1 MASSACQC
9 GNPLACVC
17 FAQTPCRNDFCFDQ
31 YSTPNPQNTWQN
43 SYVQPLPQAFMTP
56 APAFNRAPPFN
67 PTPAFTQMPG
77 FNSPPAFNTTQSIPQ
92 PLSWQ
97 HTSPAAFS
105 MAVPPPSRAPFVD
118 VTNTIN
124 SAAPP
129 ASRQR
134 KKRKAPTGSESS
146 PSRRRVDPAPTGPAV
161 FGVGP
166 STASAAAA
174 AASDYVSHPSLPSAN
189 LGSLVNKPATSGA
202 AATDVWFFIR
212 GVDTPVAPEK
222 LPEPQ
227 PSDMEET
234 RLDKKVFPYLACRFC
249 PVEKWTTWKNV
260 EGQTAS
266 IRHHLET
273 VHGRVWREIVYHR
286 HLKGWETIGTSP
298 TLAPGEREEFSLPV
312 FYEKLAKWI
321 AVDDQFF
328 FSLLML

>member
-17 FAQTPCRNDFCFDQ
+17 FAQTPRRNDFCFDQ

-56 APAFNRAPPFN
+56 APAFNRAPPFD

-92 PLSWQ
+92 PLPGNILPLLHSVWLFRPI
-97 HTSPAAFS
+97 S
-105 MAVPPPSRAPFVD
+105 APFVD

-146 PSRRRVDPAPTGPAV
+146 RSRRRVDPAPTGPAV

-166 STASAAAA
+166 STASAAA
-174 AASDYVSHPSLPSAN
+174 SDSVSHPSLPSAN
-189 LGSLVNKPATSGA
+189 LGSLVNKPATLGA
-202 AATDVWFFIR
+202 AATDVWFSSVVLTLLLHQKNCPSLSHPIWRKHAQIR
-212 GVDTPVAPEK
+212 RCFRIWLV
-222 LPEPQ
+222 
-227 PSDMEET
+227 
-234 RLDKKVFPYLACRFC
+234 VFVLSKSGPRGKTSKAKPRRFGIIS
-249 PVEKWTTWKNV
+249 K
-260 EGQTAS
+260 
-266 IRHHLET
+266 RFM
-273 VHGRVWREIVYHR
+273 
-286 HLKGWETIGTSP
+286 
-298 TLAPGEREEFSLPV
+298 GEFG
-312 FYEKLAKWI
+312 AK
-321 AVDDQFF
+321 
-328 FSLLML
+328 